1 MRMQTALAQLRK
13 KSRLLFSKQA
23 LFSLCWKVV
32 RLVILLGLC
41 YIILYPFF
49 VKIMNAF
56 KTVDDF
62 LDPTVRFIP
71 TLFTMENIQAV
82 MSQMDYWPT
91 LLNTALSS
99 VGLGVIQ
106 MMISA
111 VVGYGLARFKFKGN
125 NLLFFIVILTLIVPP
140 QTILVP
146 LFMKFRFF
154 MGFINLVETS
164 WPMVILSATGLGLK
178 NGLYIFLFRQIF
190 KNMPKELEEAA
201 YLDGCGALKTFS
213 RIMLP
218 SATSMMVTVFLL
230 SFSWLWTD
238 TTYSSLF
245 LTEVPVLSNVVNSI
259 GISGIPI
266 MAANYRSI
274 AALLSILPIAL
285 LYIFAQKL
293 FVQSIDRAGLVG

>member
-1 MRMQTALAQLRK
+1 MRTQESQAKRSPLIMKRTV
-13 KSRLLFSKQA
+13 FSW
-23 LFSLCWKVV
+23 FWKIV
-32 RLVILLGLC
+32 RMVILVGLC

-49 VKIMNAF
+49 IKIMNSF

-71 TLFTMENIQAV
+71 TEFTLENIETV
-82 MSQMDYWPT
+82 MRQMDYWPT
-91 LLNTALSS
+91 LLNTVVMAVVLGAL
-99 VGLGVIQ
+99 Q
-106 MMISA
+106 MIVSA
-111 VVGYGLARFKFKGN
+111 LVGYGLARFKFRGH
-125 NLLFFIVILTLIVPP
+125 NLLFFIVIFTLIVPP
-140 QTILVP
+140 QTILIP
-146 LFMKFRFF
+146 LFLKFRFF

-201 YLDGCGALKTFS
+201 YLDGCSAFRTFG

-230 SFSWLWTD
+230 AFSWLWTD

-245 LTEVPVLSNVVNSI
+245 LTDFPVLSNVVNSI
-259 GISGIPI
+259 GVSGIPI
-266 MAANYRSI
+266 MAANYKSI
-274 AALLSILPIAL
+274 AAILSIIPIAIL
-285 LYIFAQKL
+285 FIFAQKS

>member
-1 MRMQTALAQLRK
+1 MPKQTALKAK
-13 KSRLLFSKQA
+13 ISPLFSKQVV
-23 LFSLCWKVV
+23 FSLFWKIM
-32 RLVILLGLC
+32 RMVILVGLC

-71 TLFTMENIQAV
+71 TEFTMENIETV
-82 MSQMDYWPT
+82 MYQMDYWPT
-91 LLNTALSS
+91 LLNTIVMAMVL
-99 VGLGVIQ
+99 GLLQ
-106 MMISA
+106 MIISA
-111 VVGYGLARFKFKGN
+111 LVGYGLARFKFKGS

-140 QTILVP
+140 QTILIP
-146 LFMKFRFF
+146 LFLKFRFF
-154 MGFINLVETS
+154 AGFINLVETS

-201 YLDGCGALKTFS
+201 YLDGCSAFKTFV

-230 SFSWLWTD
+230 AFSWLWTD

-245 LTEVPVLSNVVNSI
+245 LTDFPVLSNVVSSI

-266 MAANYRSI
+266 MAANYKNI
-274 AALLSILPIAL
+274 AALLSVLPIAIL
-285 LYIFAQKL
+285 FIFAQKS

>member
-1 MRMQTALAQLRK
+1 MRTQESQAKRSPLIMKRTV
-13 KSRLLFSKQA
+13 FSW
-23 LFSLCWKVV
+23 FWKIV
-32 RLVILLGLC
+32 RMVILVGLC

-49 VKIMNAF
+49 IKIMNSF

-71 TLFTMENIQAV
+71 TEFTLENIETV
-82 MSQMDYWPT
+82 MRQMDYWPT
-91 LLNTALSS
+91 LLNTVVMAVVLGAL
-99 VGLGVIQ
+99 Q
-106 MMISA
+106 MIVSA
-111 VVGYGLARFKFKGN
+111 LVGYGLARFKFRGH
-125 NLLFFIVILTLIVPP
+125 NLLFFIVIFTLIVPP
-140 QTILVP
+140 QTILIP
-146 LFMKFRFF
+146 LFLKFRFF

-164 WPMVILSATGLGLK
+164 WPMVILSVTGLGLK

-201 YLDGCGALKTFS
+201 YLDGCSAFRTFG

-230 SFSWLWTD
+230 AFSWLWTD

-245 LTEVPVLSNVVNSI
+245 LTDFPVLSNVVNSI
-259 GISGIPI
+259 GVSGIPI
-266 MAANYRSI
+266 MAANYKSI
-274 AALLSILPIAL
+274 AAILSIIPIAIL
-285 LYIFAQKL
+285 FIFAQKS

>member
-1 MRMQTALAQLRK
+1 MPKQPVLHTKRSPLLSRQAVFSLFWKIMRM
-13 KSRLLFSKQA
+13 
-23 LFSLCWKVV
+23 
-32 RLVILLGLC
+32 VILVGLC

-49 VKIMNAF
+49 VKFMNAF

-71 TLFTMENIQAV
+71 TEFTMENIETV
-82 MSQMDYWPT
+82 MYQMDYWPT
-91 LLNTALSS
+91 LLNTVMMAVVL
-99 VGLGVIQ
+99 GLLQ
-106 MMISA
+106 MIVSA
-111 VVGYGLARFKFKGN
+111 FVGYGLARFKFKGS

-140 QTILVP
+140 QTILIP
-146 LFMKFRFF
+146 LFLKFRFF
-154 MGFINLVETS
+154 AGFINLVETS

-201 YLDGCGALKTFS
+201 YLDGCNAFKTFL

-230 SFSWLWTD
+230 AFSWLWTD

-245 LTEVPVLSNVVNSI
+245 LTDFPVLSNVVSSI
-259 GISGIPI
+259 GVSGIPI
-266 MAANYRSI
+266 MAANYKNI
-274 AALLSILPIAL
+274 AALLSVLPIAIL
-285 LYIFAQKL
+285 FIFAQKS

>member
-1 MRMQTALAQLRK
+1 MLMPKQPVLHTKRSPLLSRQAVFSLFWKIMRM
-13 KSRLLFSKQA
+13 
-23 LFSLCWKVV
+23 
-32 RLVILLGLC
+32 VILVGLC

-49 VKIMNAF
+49 VKFMNAF

-71 TLFTMENIQAV
+71 TEFTMENIETV
-82 MSQMDYWPT
+82 MYQMDYWPT
-91 LLNTALSS
+91 LLNTVMMAVVL
-99 VGLGVIQ
+99 GLLQ
-106 MMISA
+106 MIVSA
-111 VVGYGLARFKFKGN
+111 FVGYGLARFKFKGS

-140 QTILVP
+140 QTILIP
-146 LFMKFRFF
+146 LFLKFRFF
-154 MGFINLVETS
+154 AGFINLVETS

-201 YLDGCGALKTFS
+201 YLDGCNAFKTFL

-230 SFSWLWTD
+230 AFSWLWTD

-245 LTEVPVLSNVVNSI
+245 LTDFPVLSNVVSSI
-259 GISGIPI
+259 GVSGIPI
-266 MAANYRSI
+266 MAANYKNI
-274 AALLSILPIAL
+274 AALLSVLPIAIL
-285 LYIFAQKL
+285 FIFAQKS

>member
-1 MRMQTALAQLRK
+1 MQKQVAVSKTNR
-13 KSRLLFSKQA
+13 RLPWKISKQA
-23 LFSLCWKVV
+23 LFSLLWKIV

-49 VKIMNAF
+49 VKIMNSF
-56 KTVDDF
+56 KLVDDF

-71 TLFTMENIQAV
+71 TEFTLENIETV
-82 MSQMDYWPT
+82 MAQMDYWPT
-91 LLNTALSS
+91 LLNTSLSS
-99 VGLGVIQ
+99 VALGLIQ
-106 MMISA
+106 MIVSA
-111 VVGYGLARFKFKGN
+111 LIGYGLARFKFKGN
-125 NLLFFIVILTLIVPP
+125 NLLFFVVILTLIVPP

-154 MGFINLVETS
+154 MGFLNLVETS

-201 YLDGCGALKTFS
+201 YLDGCGAFKTFV

-245 LTEVPVLSNVVNSI
+245 LTDFPVLSNVVNTI
-259 GISGIPI
+259 GVSGIPI
-266 MAANYRSI
+266 MAANYKSI

-285 LYIFAQKL
+285 LYIFAQRL

>member
-1 MRMQTALAQLRK
+1 MRTQESQAKRSPLIMRRTV
-13 KSRLLFSKQA
+13 FSW
-23 LFSLCWKVV
+23 FWKIV
-32 RLVILLGLC
+32 RMVILVGLC

-49 VKIMNAF
+49 IKIMNSF

-71 TLFTMENIQAV
+71 TEFTLENIETV
-82 MSQMDYWPT
+82 MYQMDYWPT
-91 LLNTALSS
+91 LLNTVVMAVVLGAL
-99 VGLGVIQ
+99 Q
-106 MMISA
+106 MIVSA
-111 VVGYGLARFKFKGN
+111 LVGYGLARFKFRGH
-125 NLLFFIVILTLIVPP
+125 NLLFFIVIFTLIVPP
-140 QTILVP
+140 QTILIP
-146 LFMKFRFF
+146 LFLKFRFF

-201 YLDGCGALKTFS
+201 YLDGCSAFRTFG

-230 SFSWLWTD
+230 AFSWLWTD
-238 TTYSSLF
+238 TTYNSLF
-245 LTEVPVLSNVVNSI
+245 LTDFPVLSNVVNSI
-259 GISGIPI
+259 GVSGIPI
-266 MAANYRSI
+266 MAANYKSI
-274 AALLSILPIAL
+274 AAILSIIPIAIL
-285 LYIFAQKL
+285 FIFAQKS

>member
-1 MRMQTALAQLRK
+1 MRTQESQAKWSPLIMRRTV
-13 KSRLLFSKQA
+13 FSW
-23 LFSLCWKVV
+23 FWKIV
-32 RLVILLGLC
+32 RMVILVGLC

-49 VKIMNAF
+49 IKIMNSF

-71 TLFTMENIQAV
+71 TEFTLENIETV
-82 MSQMDYWPT
+82 MRQMDYWPT
-91 LLNTALSS
+91 LLNTVVMAVVLGALQTI
-99 VGLGVIQ
+99 V
-106 MMISA
+106 SA
-111 VVGYGLARFKFKGN
+111 LVGYGLARFKFRGH
-125 NLLFFIVILTLIVPP
+125 NLLFFIVIFTLIVPP
-140 QTILVP
+140 QTILIP
-146 LFMKFRFF
+146 LFLKFRFF

-201 YLDGCGALKTFS
+201 YLDGCSAFRTFG

-230 SFSWLWTD
+230 AFSWLWTD

-245 LTEVPVLSNVVNSI
+245 LTDFPVLSNVVNSI
-259 GISGIPI
+259 GVSGIPI
-266 MAANYRSI
+266 MAANYKSI
-274 AALLSILPIAL
+274 AAILSIIPIAIL
-285 LYIFAQKL
+285 FIFAQKS

>member
-1 MRMQTALAQLRK
+1 MRTQESQAKRSPLIMRRTV
-13 KSRLLFSKQA
+13 FSW
-23 LFSLCWKVV
+23 FWKIV
-32 RLVILLGLC
+32 RMVILVGLC

-49 VKIMNAF
+49 IKIMNSF

-71 TLFTMENIQAV
+71 TEFTLENIETV
-82 MSQMDYWPT
+82 MRQMDYWPT
-91 LLNTALSS
+91 LLNTVVMAVVLGAL
-99 VGLGVIQ
+99 Q
-106 MMISA
+106 MIVSA
-111 VVGYGLARFKFKGN
+111 LVGYGLARFKFRGH
-125 NLLFFIVILTLIVPP
+125 NLLFFIVIFTLIVPP
-140 QTILVP
+140 QTILIP
-146 LFMKFRFF
+146 LFLKFRFF

-201 YLDGCGALKTFS
+201 YLDGCSAFRTFG

-230 SFSWLWTD
+230 AFSWLWTD

-245 LTEVPVLSNVVNSI
+245 LTDFPVLSNVVNSI
-259 GISGIPI
+259 GVSGIPI
-266 MAANYRSI
+266 MAANYKSI
-274 AALLSILPIAL
+274 AAILSIIPIAIL
-285 LYIFAQKL
+285 FIFAQKS